1 MKGLFNHVEG
11 SYEGQN
17 ILSTES
23 KTYKGIEITLLDS
36 KDGSVLASIKDIK
49 HIDQLKEALKKFPVD
64 RREPYTNVQLK
75 AGKDTPMGAIT
86 EIKQALREH
95 YILKLNMETKE

>member
-1 MKGLFNHVEG
+1 MQRSHITTTVTTGT
-11 SYEGQN
+11 
-17 ILSTES
+17 LSDA
-23 KTYKGIEITLLDS
+23 Y
-36 KDGSVLASIKDIK
+36 
-49 HIDQLKEALKKFPVD
+49 DQLKEALKKFPVD